1 VGHSST
7 SPSCGNKGGQFVSE
21 MPLQPRQQVDIVE
34 NGECAA
40 PKAGLDHRPMCRQ
53 FFHHHPDMEIGAMVA
68 QSG

>member
-1 VGHSST
+1 
-7 SPSCGNKGGQFVSE
+7 